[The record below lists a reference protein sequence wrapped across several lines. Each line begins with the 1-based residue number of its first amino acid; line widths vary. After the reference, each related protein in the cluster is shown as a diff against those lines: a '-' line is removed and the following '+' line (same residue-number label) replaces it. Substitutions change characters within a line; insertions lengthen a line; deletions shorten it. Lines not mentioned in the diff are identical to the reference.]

1 MSAGCTMARIS
12 PGKARVNTVNLPSDQ
27 EIAIMRNTD
36 ARMMDTPRRTA
47 RGGKDSYAMSAE
59 DAIGAASL
67 MDRSE
72 LSSPLA
78 GLPVAAGQA
87 DFKYADWIFGKDR
100 ADGLWDDYWLDD
112 QEGYDYQNLAG
123 STVNVGGR
131 VFVRPGSAVES
142 GRGRDPAPISLVPT
156 STINPDRPRTVAA
169 GYDEKRQVI
178 TVVFRD
184 GTFYNYYDCDRPIW
198 EAFKANQSK
207 GRFIAAQL
215 DYQPRG
221 AANMGRSP
229 VYAREALYRVA
240 RTGQLAYSPNAPTK
254 KSPASGVPVE
264 MQYDRSAPRTN
275 PTISRSRTPAGM
287 KKVPVRKSTRRK

>member
-1 MSAGCTMARIS
+1 MARIS
-12 PGKARVNTVNLPSDQ
+12 PGKARVRTVNLPSDQ
-27 EIAIMRNTD
+27 EVAIMRNSDPRMID
-36 ARMMDTPRRTA
+36 APRRTA
-47 RGGKDSYAMSAE
+47 RGGKDSYAMTAE
-59 DAIGAASL
+59 EAVGAASL

-72 LSSPLA
+72 VVSPLA

-87 DFKYADWIFGKDR
+87 DFKYADWIFGKNR

-123 STVNVGGR
+123 TPVTVGGR
-131 VFVRPGSAVES
+131 VYVRPGTAVET
-142 GRGRDPAPISLVPT
+142 GRDRQPAPISLVPT

-169 GYDEKRQVI
+169 GYDESRQVI

-184 GTFYNYYDCDRPIW
+184 GTFYNYYECDRPIW

-221 AANMGRSP
+221 AASMARSP

-240 RTGQLAYSPNAPTK
+240 RTGQLTYSPNAPTK

-264 MQYDRSAPRTN
+264 MQFDRRAPRTN
-275 PTISRSRTPAGM
+275 PTISRAPTPKGT
-287 KKVPVRKSTRRK
+287 KRVPVRKTTRRK